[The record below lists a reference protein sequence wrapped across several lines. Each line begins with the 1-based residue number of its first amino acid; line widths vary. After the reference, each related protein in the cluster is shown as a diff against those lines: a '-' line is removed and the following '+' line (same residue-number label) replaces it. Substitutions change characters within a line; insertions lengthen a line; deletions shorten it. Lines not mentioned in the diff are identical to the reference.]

1 MPANL
6 YLRKVDHPQAV
17 DNYRVIL
24 KDDATEI
31 EIGSIG
37 PQRTASVDLVWHWG
51 IDTVIPM
58 RSAQTEGR
66 GADRRDCMKQFKAAW
81 QRFCADEARLTEFL
95 QIKRQARRPQQP

>member
-1 MPANL
+1 MPAAL

-24 KDDATEI
+24 KIDGTEY

-37 PQRTASVDLVWHWG
+37 TKVFTAAETVWTWG

-58 RSAQTEGR
+58 RAMETEGS
-66 GADRRDCMKQFKAAW
+66 GADRKDCEKQFRAAW
-81 QRFCADEARLTEFL
+81 ERFSADEATLTEFL
-95 QIKRQARRPQQP
+95 EMKRKARRR

>member
-1 MPANL
+1 MPITL

-24 KDDATEI
+24 KAEETEV

-37 PQRTASVDLVWHWG
+37 PQRTAEVDLIWHWG

-58 RSAQTEGR
+58 RAMETSGTGK
-66 GADRRDCMKQFKAAW
+66 DRKDCMRQFKAAW
-81 QRFCADEARLTEFL
+81 ERFSADEASLAEFL
-95 QIKRQARRPQQP
+95 EAKRRAVRRH